1 MDLGQTELAKRLS
14 RISGGQSIR
23 CLYHITDEAA
33 PSPC

>member
-1 MDLGQTELAKRLS
+1 MNLGQKALAKRLP